1 MASLSVVYPR
11 SPGATFD
18 YDYYRTAHM
27 PLVGQR
33 WGNVGLIG
41 GEALLGKTAPDGS
54 QAPYFAME

>member
-1 MASLSVVYPR
+1 MSAFQPLQTF
-11 SPGATFD
+11 GALL
-18 YDYYRTAHM
+18 TAHM